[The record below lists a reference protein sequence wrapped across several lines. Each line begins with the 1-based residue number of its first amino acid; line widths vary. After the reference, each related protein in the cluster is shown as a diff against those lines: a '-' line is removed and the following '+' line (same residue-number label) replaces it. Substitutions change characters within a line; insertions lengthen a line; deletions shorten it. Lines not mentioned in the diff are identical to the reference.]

1 MQPAFFPK
9 HLWKNKA
16 PPNRNEVMMEQW
28 LKWAVELQSMA
39 QAGLAYTDNVYDI
52 ERYERLREIS
62 AEIIAS
68 KADISLDKVKDLF
81 CGETGYQTPKLDTR
95 AAIFQNG
102 KILLVHE
109 NNGTWSLPGGWCDVL
124 ESVKSNTIKE
134 VREET
139 GLDVE
144 TVKIIALQDRNRH
157 NQPVYAYGVC
167 KVFVLCRVLGGAFA
181 SNLETTETRYFA
193 LEELPDN
200 LAQEKTTK
208 EQIAMCFRAPR
219 RHFYG

>member
-68 KADISLDKVKDLF
+68 KA
-81 CGETGYQTPKLDTR
+81 ETGTISRFTLMASAKCLYCAAFWAAHSPQTLRQRKP
-95 AAIFQNG
+95 AI
-102 KILLVHE
+102 LH
-109 NNGTWSLPGGWCDVL
+109 
-124 ESVKSNTIKE
+124 
-134 VREET
+134 
-139 GLDVE
+139 
-144 TVKIIALQDRNRH
+144 
-157 NQPVYAYGVC
+157 
-167 KVFVLCRVLGGAFA
+167 
-181 SNLETTETRYFA
+181 
-193 LEELPDN
+193 
-200 LAQEKTTK
+200 
-208 EQIAMCFRAPR
+208 
-219 RHFYG
+219 

>member
-1 MQPAFFPK
+1 
-9 HLWKNKA
+9 
-16 PPNRNEVMMEQW
+16 MEQW

-62 AEIIAS
+62 AEIIA
-68 KADISLDKVKDLF
+68 
-81 CGETGYQTPKLDTR
+81 
-95 AAIFQNG
+95 
-102 KILLVHE
+102 
-109 NNGTWSLPGGWCDVL
+109 
-124 ESVKSNTIKE
+124 
-134 VREET
+134 
-139 GLDVE
+139 
-144 TVKIIALQDRNRH
+144 LQDRNRH
-157 NQPVYAYGVC
+157 NQPVYAYGIC

-208 EQIAMCFRAPR
+208 EQIAMCFQAFHDENWLPLALTPLKN
-219 RHFYG
+219 

>member
-1 MQPAFFPK
+1 
-9 HLWKNKA
+9 
-16 PPNRNEVMMEQW
+16 MMEQW

-62 AEIIAS
+62 AEIIA
-68 KADISLDKVKDLF
+68 
-81 CGETGYQTPKLDTR
+81 
-95 AAIFQNG
+95 
-102 KILLVHE
+102 
-109 NNGTWSLPGGWCDVL
+109 
-124 ESVKSNTIKE
+124 
-134 VREET
+134 
-139 GLDVE
+139 
-144 TVKIIALQDRNRH
+144 LQDRNRH
-157 NQPVYAYGVC
+157 NQPVYAYGIC